1 MKKKIIPIM
10 LMSMLTVSSSVYAF
24 SDVDN
29 HWAKDSIDKLSQI
42 NIVKGYEDNTF
53 RPDRN
58 MTRAEVATI
67 INRLTGAKKESLKY
81 IPDLDRQSWYSSEI
95 RKSVQ
100 TGVITG
106 DENGYVRPTAYIT
119 REEVVTMLS
128 RAFYVSGNTTLA
140 ENYIDEE
147 EISKWSKD
155 YFATFVNYKYIMG
168 YEDETI
174 RPKAYITRS
183 EFVTLLG
190 RMFNTIAVGGMHTG
204 KVDGN
209 IIIAGDNVVLNNL
222 TINGNLVIAAGTS
235 KTLTLKNVEVKGNLI
250 LCEEMDIEKI
260 YVQGKKIYAYE
271 RESDTLEQYKND
283 EYGIEFSI
291 SNQVKIIEA
300 WKEKDIDYFENN
312 MLLMNIEQSDDYYLK
327 SIESIGKKKI
337 RDVDRSYKITERG
350 TINNAFYLLYEPL
363 SRSENYK
370 YLVIKRDNTVYTIL
384 FRNITLDNLVDNVL
398 TTLKLIDGEK
408 ISDRNFEIYQNR
420 KLSLKF
426 TYRSG
431 YVGVDDS
438 YNTKKIYSGDAP
450 FKLFIQVNTVTDM
463 SDYSFDQLQAMLKQI
478 ARKDGELVKTENMKI
493 ISNDAVKFKILT
505 SENKMIY
512 SLYIVVGNNLYDLI
526 LTANE
531 DVMDELGDYLFDEI
545 IRSLEI

>member
-29 HWAKDSIDKLSQI
+29 HWAKDSIEKLSQI

-53 RPDRN
+53 RPDKN
-58 MTRAEVATI
+58 MTRAEVVTI
-67 INRLTGAKKESLKY
+67 INRLIGAQKESLKY
-81 IPDLDRQSWYSSEI
+81 IPDLDRQSWYSFEI

-100 TGVITG
+100 TGVIMG
-106 DENGYVRPTAYIT
+106 DENGYVRPTSYVT

-222 TINGNLVIAAGTS
+222 TINGNLVIAAGTG

-250 LCEEMDIEKI
+250 LCEKMDIEKI
-260 YVQGKKIYAYE
+260 YVQGKKIYAYK

-300 WKEKDIDYFENN
+300 WKEKDIDYFEDN

-493 ISNDAVKFKILT
+493 INNDAVKFKILT

-531 DVMDELGDYLFDEI
+531 DAMDELGDYLFDEI

>member
-1 MKKKIIPIM
+1 MRKKIIPIM

-29 HWAKDSIDKLSQI
+29 HWAKDSIEKLSQI

-53 RPDRN
+53 RPDKN

-67 INRLTGAKKESLKY
+67 INRLIGAQKESLKY

-100 TGVITG
+100 TGVIMG
-106 DENGYVRPTAYIT
+106 DENGYVRPTSYVT

-190 RMFNTIAVGGMHTG
+190 KMFNTIAVGGMHTG

>member
-1 MKKKIIPIM
+1 MRKKIIPIM

-29 HWAKDSIDKLSQI
+29 HWAKDSIEKLSQI

-53 RPDRN
+53 RPDKN

-67 INRLTGAKKESLKY
+67 INRLIGAQKESLKY

-100 TGVITG
+100 TGVIMG
-106 DENGYVRPTAYIT
+106 DENGYVRPTSYVT

-140 ENYIDEE
+140 KNYIDEE

>member
-1 MKKKIIPIM
+1 MRRKIIPIM

-29 HWAKDSIDKLSQI
+29 HWAKDSIEKLSQI

-53 RPDRN
+53 RPDKN

-67 INRLTGAKKESLKY
+67 INRLIGAQKESLKY

-100 TGVITG
+100 TGVIMG
-106 DENGYVRPTAYIT
+106 DENGYVRPTSYVT

>member
-1 MKKKIIPIM
+1 MEEKLKRKIIPIM

-29 HWAKDSIDKLSQI
+29 HWAKDSIEKLSQI

-53 RPDRN
+53 RPDKN

-67 INRLTGAKKESLKY
+67 INRLIGAQKESLKY

-100 TGVITG
+100 TGVIMG
-106 DENGYVRPTAYIT
+106 DENGYVRPTSYVT

-128 RAFYVSGNTTLA
+128 RAFYVSGNTTLT
-140 ENYIDEE
+140 ENYVDKE

-300 WKEKDIDYFENN
+300 WKEKDIDYFEKQYAFNEYRTIRR
-312 MLLMNIEQSDDYYLK
+312 LLF
-327 SIESIGKKKI
+327 KKHRKH
-337 RDVDRSYKITERG
+337 RKEKD
-350 TINNAFYLLYEPL
+350 
-363 SRSENYK
+363 
-370 YLVIKRDNTVYTIL
+370 KRC
-384 FRNITLDNLVDNVL
+384 
-398 TTLKLIDGEK
+398 
-408 ISDRNFEIYQNR
+408 
-420 KLSLKF
+420 
-426 TYRSG
+426 
-431 YVGVDDS
+431 
-438 YNTKKIYSGDAP
+438 
-450 FKLFIQVNTVTDM
+450 
-463 SDYSFDQLQAMLKQI
+463 
-478 ARKDGELVKTENMKI
+478 
-493 ISNDAVKFKILT
+493 
-505 SENKMIY
+505 
-512 SLYIVVGNNLYDLI
+512 
-526 LTANE
+526 
-531 DVMDELGDYLFDEI
+531 
-545 IRSLEI
+545 

>member
-1 MKKKIIPIM
+1 MKRKIIPIV

-29 HWAKDSIDKLSQI
+29 HWAKDSIEKLSQI

-53 RPDRN
+53 KPDKN

-67 INRLTGAKKESLKY
+67 INRLIGASKESLKY

-106 DENGYVRPTAYIT
+106 DENGNVRPTSYVT
-119 REEVVTMLS
+119 REEVVAMLS
-128 RAFYVSGNTTLA
+128 RAFYISGNSTLIG
-140 ENYIDEE
+140 NYNDES
-147 EISKWSKD
+147 EISEWAKD
-155 YFATFVNYKYIMG
+155 YFATFLNYKYITG
-168 YEDETI
+168 YDDGTI
-174 RPKAYITRS
+174 RPKANITRS

-190 RMFNTIAVGGMHTG
+190 RIFKTIAAGGVHTG
-204 KVDGN
+204 RIDGN
-209 IIIAGDNVVLNNL
+209 LIITGDNVVLKNL
-222 TINGNLVIAAGTS
+222 IVDGNLVIAAGTS
-235 KTLTLKNVEVKGNLI
+235 YTLTLKNVEVKGNVI
-250 LCEEMDIEKI
+250 LCEETNIDEI

-271 RESDTLEQYKND
+271 REAGTLEQYKND

-291 SNQVKIIEA
+291 SNQIKVIEI
-300 WKEKDIDYFENN
+300 WKEKGINYFEDN
-312 MLLMNIEQSDDYYLK
+312 MLLINIEQSDDYYLK
-327 SIESIGKKKI
+327 SIDTIGKKKI
-337 RDVDRSYKITERG
+337 REVDRLYEITEKG

-370 YLVIKRDNTVYTIL
+370 YLVIKRDNTVYTLL

-398 TTLKLIDGEK
+398 TTLKLIEGEK
-408 ISDRNFEIYQNR
+408 INDRNFEIYKNK

-463 SDYSFDQLQAMLKQI
+463 ADYTFDQLQYMLKQI
-478 ARKDGELVKTENMKI
+478 ARKDGELIKTENMKI
-493 ISNDAVKFKILT
+493 INNNAVKFKILT
-505 SENKMIY
+505 SENKIIY
-512 SLYIVVGNNLYDLI
+512 SLYIVIGNNLYDLI

-531 DVMDELGDYLFDEI
+531 DTMDELGDYLFDEI

>member
-10 LMSMLTVSSSVYAF
+10 LMSMLAVSSSVYAF

-29 HWAKDSIDKLSQI
+29 HWAKDSIEKLSQI

-53 RPDRN
+53 RPDKN

-67 INRLTGAKKESLKY
+67 INRLIGAKKESLKY

-106 DENGYVRPTAYIT
+106 DENGCVRPTAYVT

-147 EISKWSKD
+147 EISEWAKD
-155 YFATFVNYKYIMG
+155 YFATFVNYKYIKG

-190 RMFNTIAVGGMHTG
+190 RMFNTIAVGGMHKG

-327 SIESIGKKKI
+327 SIDSIGKKKI

-408 ISDRNFEIYQNR
+408 IVDRKFEIYQNR

-493 ISNDAVKFKILT
+493 INNDAVKFKILT

-531 DVMDELGDYLFDEI
+531 DAMDELGDYLFDEI

>member
-29 HWAKDSIDKLSQI
+29 HWAKDSIEKLSQI

-53 RPDRN
+53 RPDKN
-58 MTRAEVATI
+58 MTRAEVVTI
-67 INRLTGAKKESLKY
+67 INRLIGAQKESLKY

-100 TGVITG
+100 TGVIMG
-106 DENGYVRPTAYIT
+106 DENGYVRPTSYVT

-128 RAFYVSGNTTLA
+128 RAFYVSGNTTLT
-140 ENYIDEE
+140 ENYVDKE

>member
-29 HWAKDSIDKLSQI
+29 HWAKDSIEKLSQI

-53 RPDRN
+53 RPDKN

-67 INRLTGAKKESLKY
+67 INRLIGAQKESLKY

-100 TGVITG
+100 TGVIMG
-106 DENGYVRPTAYIT
+106 DENGYVRPTSYVT

-128 RAFYVSGNTTLA
+128 RAFYVSGNTTLT
-140 ENYIDEE
+140 ENYVDKE

-271 RESDTLEQYKND
+271 RESDTLEQYQND

>member
-1 MKKKIIPIM
+1 MKRKIIPIM

-29 HWAKDSIDKLSQI
+29 HWAKDSINKLSQI

-53 RPDRN
+53 RPDKN

-67 INRLTGAKKESLKY
+67 INRLTGAQKESLKY

-106 DENGYVRPTAYIT
+106 DENGYVRPTAFIT

-128 RAFYVSGNTTLA
+128 RAFYISGNTTLA
-140 ENYIDEE
+140 ENYVDEE
-147 EISKWSKD
+147 EISEWAKD

-168 YEDETI
+168 YEDETL

-190 RMFNTIAVGGMHTG
+190 RMFKTIAVGGMHTG
-204 KVDGN
+204 KIDGS
-209 IIIAGDNVVLNNL
+209 IIVAGDNVALSDL
-222 TINGNLVIAAGTS
+222 IINGNLIIAAGTS
-235 KTLTLKNVEVKGNLI
+235 KTLTLKNVEVKGNVI
-250 LCEEMDIEKI
+250 LGEEMNIDEI
-260 YVQGKKIYAYE
+260 YVQGKKIHAYE
-271 RESDTLEQYKND
+271 RETGALEQYKND

-291 SNQVKIIEA
+291 SNQVKIIET
-300 WKEKDIDYFENN
+300 WKEKDIDYFESN
-312 MLLMNIEQSDDYYLK
+312 MLLINIEQSDDYYLK
-327 SIESIGKKKI
+327 SIDSIGKKKI
-337 RDVDRSYKITERG
+337 REVDKSYKITEQG

-370 YLVIKRDNTVYTIL
+370 YLVIKRDNTVYTLL

-408 ISDRNFEIYQNR
+408 IVDREFEIYKNR

>member
-29 HWAKDSIDKLSQI
+29 HWAKDSIEKLSQI

-53 RPDRN
+53 RPDKN

-67 INRLTGAKKESLKY
+67 INRLIGAQKESLKY

-100 TGVITG
+100 TGVIMG
-106 DENGYVRPTAYIT
+106 DENGYVRPTSYVT

-408 ISDRNFEIYQNR
+408 ISDRNFDIYQNR

>member
-29 HWAKDSIDKLSQI
+29 HWAKDSIEKLSQI

-53 RPDRN
+53 RPDKN

-67 INRLTGAKKESLKY
+67 INRLIGAQKESLKY

-100 TGVITG
+100 TGVIMG
-106 DENGYVRPTAYIT
+106 DENGYVRPTSYVT

-128 RAFYVSGNTTLA
+128 RAFYVSGNTMLT

>member
-1 MKKKIIPIM
+1 MRRKIIPIM
-10 LMSMLTVSSSVYAF
+10 LMSMLAVSSSVYAF

-29 HWAKDSIDKLSQI
+29 HWAKDSIEKLSQI

-53 RPDRN
+53 RPDKN

-67 INRLTGAKKESLKY
+67 INRLIGAKKESLKY

-106 DENGYVRPTAYIT
+106 DENGYVRPTAYVT

-128 RAFYVSGNTTLA
+128 RAFYVSGNTTLV

-147 EISKWSKD
+147 EISEWAKD
-155 YFATFVNYKYIMG
+155 YFATFVNYKYIKG

-190 RMFNTIAVGGMHTG
+190 RMFNTIAVGGMHKG

-250 LCEEMDIEKI
+250 LCEEMDIDKI

-271 RESDTLEQYKND
+271 RENDSLEQYKND

-291 SNQVKIIEA
+291 SNQIKVVES
-300 WKEKDIDYFENN
+300 WKEDDVDYYENN
-312 MLLMNIEQSDDYYLK
+312 MLLINIEQSDDYYLK
-327 SIESIGKKKI
+327 SIDSIGKSKI
-337 RDVDRSYKITERG
+337 REVDRSYRLVEQG
-350 TINNAFYLLYEPL
+350 TINNAFYLLYKPL

-408 ISDRNFEIYQNR
+408 IVDRKFEIYQNR

-493 ISNDAVKFKILT
+493 INNDAVKFKILT

-531 DVMDELGDYLFDEI
+531 DAMDELGDYLFDEI

>member
-1 MKKKIIPIM
+1 MKRKIIPIM

-29 HWAKDSIDKLSQI
+29 HWAKDSIEKLSQI

-53 RPDRN
+53 RPDQN

-67 INRLTGAKKESLKY
+67 INRLIGAKKESLKY

-106 DENGYVRPTAYIT
+106 DENGYVRPTSYVT

-128 RAFYVSGNTTLA
+128 RAFYISGNTTLT
-140 ENYIDEE
+140 ENYADEE
-147 EISKWSKD
+147 EISKWARD

-204 KVDGN
+204 KIDGN

-235 KTLTLKNVEVKGNLI
+235 KTLTVKNVEVKGNLI
-250 LCEEMDIEKI
+250 LCEEMDIDKI

-291 SNQVKIIEA
+291 SNQVKIIEN
-300 WKEKDIDYFENN
+300 WKEKDIDYFESN
-312 MLLMNIEQSDDYYLK
+312 MLLINIEQSDDYYLK
-327 SIESIGKKKI
+327 SIDSIGKSKI
-337 RDVDRSYKITERG
+337 REVDRLYRIVEQG
-350 TINNAFYLLYEPL
+350 TINNAFYLLYKPL
-363 SRSENYK
+363 SRSENNK

-398 TTLKLIDGEK
+398 ATLKLIDGEK
-408 ISDRNFEIYQNR
+408 IVDRKSEIYQNR

>member
-1 MKKKIIPIM
+1 MKRKIIPIM

-29 HWAKDSIDKLSQI
+29 HWAKDSIEKLSQI

-53 RPDRN
+53 RPDQN

-67 INRLTGAKKESLKY
+67 INRLIGAKKESLKY

-106 DENGYVRPTAYIT
+106 DENGYVRPTSYVT

-128 RAFYVSGNTTLA
+128 RAFYISGNTTLT
-140 ENYIDEE
+140 ENYADEE
-147 EISKWSKD
+147 EISKWARD

-204 KVDGN
+204 KIDGN

-235 KTLTLKNVEVKGNLI
+235 KTLTVKNVEVKGNLI
-250 LCEEMDIEKI
+250 LCEEMDIDKI

-271 RESDTLEQYKND
+271 RESDTLEQYKNE

-291 SNQVKIIEA
+291 SNQVKIIEN
-300 WKEKDIDYFENN
+300 WKEKDIDYFESN
-312 MLLMNIEQSDDYYLK
+312 MLLINIEQSDDYYLK
-327 SIESIGKKKI
+327 SIDSIGKSKI
-337 RDVDRSYKITERG
+337 REVDRLYRIVEQG
-350 TINNAFYLLYEPL
+350 TINNAFYLLYKPL
-363 SRSENYK
+363 SRSENNK

-398 TTLKLIDGEK
+398 ATLKLIDGEK
-408 ISDRNFEIYQNR
+408 IVDRKSEIYQNR

>member
-1 MKKKIIPIM
+1 MKRKIIPIV

-29 HWAKDSIDKLSQI
+29 HWAKDSIEKLSQI

-53 RPDRN
+53 KSDKN

-67 INRLTGAKKESLKY
+67 INRLIGASKESLKY

-106 DENGYVRPTAYIT
+106 DENGNVRPTSYVT
-119 REEVVTMLS
+119 REEVVAMLS
-128 RAFYVSGNTTLA
+128 RAFYISGNSTLV
-140 ENYIDEE
+140 ENYTDES
-147 EISKWSKD
+147 EISEWAKD
-155 YFATFVNYKYIMG
+155 YVATFLNYKYIMG
-168 YEDETI
+168 YEDGTI
-174 RPKAYITRS
+174 RPKANITRS

-190 RMFNTIAVGGMHTG
+190 RMFKTIAVGGVHTG
-204 KVDGN
+204 RIEGN
-209 IIIAGDNVVLNNL
+209 LIITGDNVVLNNL
-222 TINGNLVIAAGTS
+222 VVDGNLVIAAGTS
-235 KTLTLKNVEVKGNLI
+235 YTLTLKNVEVKGNVI
-250 LCEEMDIEKI
+250 LCEETNIDEI

-271 RESDTLEQYKND
+271 REAGTLEQYKND

-291 SNQVKIIEA
+291 SNKIKIIEA
-300 WKEKDIDYFENN
+300 WKEKDINYFEDN
-312 MLLMNIEQSDDYYLK
+312 MLLINIEQSDDYYLK
-327 SIESIGKKKI
+327 SIDTIGKKKI
-337 RDVDRSYKITERG
+337 REVDRLYEITEKG

-370 YLVIKRDNTVYTIL
+370 YLVIKRDNTVYTLL

-398 TTLKLIDGEK
+398 TTLKLIEGEK
-408 ISDRNFEIYQNR
+408 INDRNFEIYKNR

-463 SDYSFDQLQAMLKQI
+463 ADYTFDQLQYMLKQI
-478 ARKDGELVKTENMKI
+478 ARKDGELIKTENMKI
-493 ISNDAVKFKILT
+493 INNNAVKFKILT
-505 SENKMIY
+505 SENKIIY

-531 DVMDELGDYLFDEI
+531 DTMDELGDYLFDEI

>member
-29 HWAKDSIDKLSQI
+29 HWAKDSIEKLSQI

-53 RPDRN
+53 RPDKN

-67 INRLTGAKKESLKY
+67 INRLIGAQKESLKY

-100 TGVITG
+100 TGVIMG
-106 DENGYVRPTAYIT
+106 DENGYVRPTSYVT

-128 RAFYVSGNTTLA
+128 RAFYVSGNTTLT
-140 ENYIDEE
+140 ENYVDKE

-312 MLLMNIEQSDDYYLK
+312 MLLMNIEQSDEYYLK

>member
-29 HWAKDSIDKLSQI
+29 HWAKDSIEKLSQI

-67 INRLTGAKKESLKY
+67 INRLIGAQKESLKY

-100 TGVITG
+100 TGVIMG
-106 DENGYVRPTAYIT
+106 DENGYVRPTSYVT

-128 RAFYVSGNTTLA
+128 RAFYVSGNTMLT

-384 FRNITLDNLVDNVL
+384 FRNITLYNLVDNVL

>member
-1 MKKKIIPIM
+1 MKRKIIPIM

-29 HWAKDSIDKLSQI
+29 HWAKDSIEKLSQI

-53 RPDRN
+53 RPDKN

-67 INRLTGAKKESLKY
+67 INRLIGAQKESLKY

-100 TGVITG
+100 TGVIMG
-106 DENGYVRPTAYIT
+106 DENGYVRPTSYVT

-128 RAFYVSGNTTLA
+128 RAFYVSGNTTLT
-140 ENYIDEE
+140 ENYVDKE

>member
-29 HWAKDSIDKLSQI
+29 HWAKDSIEKLSQI

-53 RPDRN
+53 RPDKN

-67 INRLTGAKKESLKY
+67 INRLIGAQKESLKY

-100 TGVITG
+100 TGVIMG
-106 DENGYVRPTAYIT
+106 DENGYVRPTSYVT

-128 RAFYVSGNTTLA
+128 RAFYVSGNTTLT
-140 ENYIDEE
+140 ENYADKE

>member
-29 HWAKDSIDKLSQI
+29 HWAKDSIEKLSQI

-53 RPDRN
+53 RPDKN

-67 INRLTGAKKESLKY
+67 INRLIGAQKESLKY

-100 TGVITG
+100 TGVIMG
-106 DENGYVRPTAYIT
+106 DENGYVRPTSYVT

-140 ENYIDEE
+140 ENYVDKE

>member
-29 HWAKDSIDKLSQI
+29 HWAKDSIEKLSQI

-53 RPDRN
+53 RPDKN

-67 INRLTGAKKESLKY
+67 INRLIGAQKESLKY

-100 TGVITG
+100 TGVIMG
-106 DENGYVRPTAYIT
+106 DENGYVRPTSYVT

-190 RMFNTIAVGGMHTG
+190 RMFNTIVVGGMHTG

>member
-1 MKKKIIPIM
+1 MKK
-10 LMSMLTVSSSVYAF
+10 
-24 SDVDN
+24 
-29 HWAKDSIDKLSQI
+29 
-42 NIVKGYEDNTF
+42 
-53 RPDRN
+53 
-58 MTRAEVATI
+58 
-67 INRLTGAKKESLKY
+67 
-81 IPDLDRQSWYSSEI
+81 
-95 RKSVQ
+95 
-100 TGVITG
+100 
-106 DENGYVRPTAYIT
+106 
-119 REEVVTMLS
+119 
-128 RAFYVSGNTTLA
+128 
-140 ENYIDEE
+140 
-147 EISKWSKD
+147 
-155 YFATFVNYKYIMG
+155 
-168 YEDETI
+168 
-174 RPKAYITRS
+174 
-183 EFVTLLG
+183 
-190 RMFNTIAVGGMHTG
+190 
-204 KVDGN
+204 
-209 IIIAGDNVVLNNL
+209 
-222 TINGNLVIAAGTS
+222 
-235 KTLTLKNVEVKGNLI
+235 
-250 LCEEMDIEKI
+250 
-260 YVQGKKIYAYE
+260 
-271 RESDTLEQYKND
+271 
-283 EYGIEFSI
+283 
-291 SNQVKIIEA
+291 
-300 WKEKDIDYFENN
+300 
-312 MLLMNIEQSDDYYLK
+312 
-327 SIESIGKKKI
+327 KKKI

>member
-29 HWAKDSIDKLSQI
+29 HWAKDSIEKLSQI

-53 RPDRN
+53 RPDKN

-67 INRLTGAKKESLKY
+67 INRLIGAQKESLKY

-100 TGVITG
+100 TGVIMG
-106 DENGYVRPTAYIT
+106 DENGYVRPTSYVT

-128 RAFYVSGNTTLA
+128 RAFYVSGNTTLT
-140 ENYIDEE
+140 ENYVDKE